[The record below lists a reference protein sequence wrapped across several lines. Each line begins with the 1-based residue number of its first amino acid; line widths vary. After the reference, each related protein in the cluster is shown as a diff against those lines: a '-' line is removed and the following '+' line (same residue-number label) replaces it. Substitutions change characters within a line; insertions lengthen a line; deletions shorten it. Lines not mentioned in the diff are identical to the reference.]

1 MRLGEKA
8 SLQQNWDRLVP
19 AIQRIWRSI
28 SDSAK
33 ECPAEL
39 RQVFR
44 HIRAC
49 AEDRYGERMR
59 SVSYTSISGFLFL
72 RFFCPAVLNPRLFGL
87 LKGIVANP
95 DHVAASTKL
104 VTDNPSPR
112 SQRTFTLLAKS
123 LQGLANQSLFGAK
136 EPWMAPMNNFL
147 SHYRQK
153 FKDFIDNICSV
164 PDDSVEPQLLPSYS
178 APRAIFSRLSE
189 AAKEGFPKTPYLIDH
204 CRNLSALVSLWM
216 DHNPFNAYQNAQITN
231 NELRQFHKTCTEL
244 RLKARSSWAHAD
256 RVPNSVNAV
265 SERWITIAERI
276 EQAPGEFFLE
286 VDPAD
291 SASASAA
298 SGGNASPN
306 FSYPMLAEGARS
318 PDTSADSED
327 MAENLD
333 DQTLPIREPRHGR
346 GLPATS
352 SPYVPASGRSSNPVL
367 SPDMGPGLGIARH
380 NTSDSGTNANS
391 TSHSASAVHTPAN
404 LSRAPS
410 RATSSNG
417 ASFSDADRDRSDARQ
432 SRSTLMPRDRDR
444 ERDRSQNTDAVESSG
459 GGRRTRRDISEKP
472 KERSESR
479 FNLFGMRRKKA
490 KEGDSG
496 PVAGRSMDV
505 LDGLRGSYQGGR

>member
-1 MRLGEKA
+1 
-8 SLQQNWDRLVP
+8 
-19 AIQRIWRSI
+19 
-28 SDSAK
+28 
-33 ECPAEL
+33 
-39 RQVFR
+39 
-44 HIRAC
+44 
-49 AEDRYGERMR
+49 
-59 SVSYTSISGFLFL
+59 
-72 RFFCPAVLNPRLFGL
+72 
-87 LKGIVANP
+87 
-95 DHVAASTKL
+95 
-104 VTDNPSPR
+104 
-112 SQRTFTLLAKS
+112 
-123 LQGLANQSLFGAK
+123 
-136 EPWMAPMNNFL
+136 MNNFL

-153 FKDFIDNICSV
+153 FKDFIDSICSV

-256 RVPNSVNAV
+256 RVPNSINAV

-276 EQAPGEFFLE
+276 EQAPADFFLE

-291 SASASAA
+291 STSASAA

-306 FSYPMLAEGARS
+306 FSYPMPAEGARS
-318 PDTSADSED
+318 PDLSADSED
-327 MAENLD
+327 LAEQLD
-333 DQTLPIREPRHGR
+333 GADLPIRDNRRGR
-346 GLPATS
+346 GLPTTS
-352 SPYVPASGRSSNPVL
+352 SPYVPSAVRSNNSAL
-367 SPDMGPGLGIARH
+367 SPDLGLGLGMARH

-410 RATSSNG
+410 RATSSTAESLN
-417 ASFSDADRDRSDARQ
+417 DADRDRSDARQ

-444 ERDRSQNTDAVESSG
+444 DRERDTSRNTDAVESSG
-459 GGRRTRRDISEKP
+459 GGRRTRRDANEKG

-479 FNLFGMRRKKA
+479 FNLFGMRKKKA
-490 KEGDSG
+490 KDGESG
-496 PVAGRSMDV
+496 AVAGRSMDV
-505 LDGLRGSYQGGR
+505 LEGLRGSYQGGR

>member
-1 MRLGEKA
+1 
-8 SLQQNWDRLVP
+8 
-19 AIQRIWRSI
+19 
-28 SDSAK
+28 
-33 ECPAEL
+33 
-39 RQVFR
+39 
-44 HIRAC
+44 
-49 AEDRYGERMR
+49 
-59 SVSYTSISGFLFL
+59 
-72 RFFCPAVLNPRLFGL
+72 
-87 LKGIVANP
+87 
-95 DHVAASTKL
+95 
-104 VTDNPSPR
+104 
-112 SQRTFTLLAKS
+112 
-123 LQGLANQSLFGAK
+123 
-136 EPWMAPMNNFL
+136 MNNFL

-153 FKDFIDNICSV
+153 FKDFIDSICSV

-231 NELRQFHKTCTEL
+231 DELRQFHKTCTEL

-256 RVPNSVNAV
+256 RVPSSINAV

-276 EQAPGEFFLE
+276 EQAPADFFLE
-286 VDPAD
+286 VDPAE
-291 SASASAA
+291 SASASAV

-306 FSYPMLAEGARS
+306 FSYPMPAEGARS
-318 PDTSADSED
+318 PDLSADSED
-327 MAENLD
+327 VGEQLD
-333 DQTLPIREPRHGR
+333 GTDLPMRANRRGR
-346 GLPATS
+346 GLPITS
-352 SPYVPASGRSSNPVL
+352 SPYVPSAVRSANSAL
-367 SPDMGPGLGIARH
+367 SPDLGLGLGMVRH

-410 RATSSNG
+410 RATSSTAESLN
-417 ASFSDADRDRSDARQ
+417 DADRDRTDARQ

-444 ERDRSQNTDAVESSG
+444 DRERATSRNNEVVESPG
-459 GGRRTRRDISEKP
+459 GGRRTRRDVNEKG

-490 KEGDSG
+490 KDGEAG

-505 LDGLRGSYQGGR
+505 LEGLRGSYQGGR

>member
-1 MRLGEKA
+1 
-8 SLQQNWDRLVP
+8 
-19 AIQRIWRSI
+19 
-28 SDSAK
+28 
-33 ECPAEL
+33 
-39 RQVFR
+39 
-44 HIRAC
+44 
-49 AEDRYGERMR
+49 
-59 SVSYTSISGFLFL
+59 
-72 RFFCPAVLNPRLFGL
+72 
-87 LKGIVANP
+87 
-95 DHVAASTKL
+95 
-104 VTDNPSPR
+104 
-112 SQRTFTLLAKS
+112 
-123 LQGLANQSLFGAK
+123 
-136 EPWMAPMNNFL
+136 MNNFL

-153 FKDFIDNICSV
+153 FKDFIDSICSV

-244 RLKARSSWAHAD
+244 RLKARASWAHAD
-256 RVPNSVNAV
+256 RVPSSISAV
-265 SERWITIAERI
+265 SERWITVAERI
-276 EQAPGEFFLE
+276 EQAPADFFLE

-298 SGGNASPN
+298 SAGNASPN

-318 PDTSADSED
+318 PDTSAESED
-327 MAENLD
+327 VAEHTD
-333 DQTLPIREPRHGR
+333 DVDLPIRDNRGGR
-346 GLPATS
+346 GLPTAS
-352 SPYVPASGRSSNPVL
+352 SPYVPSAGRSTNRVL
-367 SPDMGPGLGIARH
+367 SPELGLGMGMARQ

-410 RATSSNG
+410 RATSSTA
-417 ASFSDADRDRSDARQ
+417 ASIDDADRDRSDARQ
-432 SRSTLMPRDRDR
+432 SRATLMPRDRDRDR

-505 LDGLRGSYQGGR
+505 LEGLRGSYQGGR